1 MSRTFLLATDGSD
14 PALRAERYASSLL
27 DPDEDRILV
36 VSVIEELSVYA
47 LSAGDAIDISEIQA
61 EMADRADRVADEA
74 ADRLEETGF
83 RVETLVESGHPGRV
97 ICRLAGNRGV
107 EGIVMGRRGRGTLG
121 ELLLGSI
128 SHYVIHHA
136 SCPVVIVPRSEEDAA
151 ASR

>member
-14 PALRAERYASSLL
+14 PARQAERYASDLF

-47 LSAGDAIDISEIQA
+47 LSAGDAIDISEIQT
-61 EMADRADRVADEA
+61 EMAERADSVADEA

-83 RVETLVESGHPGRV
+83 RVETQVESGHPGRV
-97 ICRLAGNRGV
+97 ICQLAEDHEV

-136 SCPVVIVPRSEEDAA
+136 SRPVIIVPRQESESE
-151 ASR
+151 AS

>member
-14 PALRAERYASSLL
+14 PARRAERYARETL
-27 DPDEDRILV
+27 DPDRDRILV

-47 LSAGDAIDISEIQA
+47 LSAGDAIDLSEIQA
-61 EMADRADRVADEA
+61 EMADRADRVAEEA
-74 ADRLEETGF
+74 ADRLEEAGF
-83 RVETLVESGHPGRV
+83 RVDSQVGSGHAGRV
-97 ICRLAGNRGV
+97 ICELAENHEV

-136 SCPVVIVPRSEEDAA
+136 ARPVTIVPLPEDAE
-151 ASR
+151 

>member
-14 PALRAERYASSLL
+14 PARQAERYASTLL
-27 DPDEDRILV
+27 NPDRDRIRV

-74 ADRLEETGF
+74 ADRLEEKGF
-83 RVETLVESGHPGRV
+83 HVETQVESGHPGRV
-97 ICRLAGNRGV
+97 ICKLAADHEV

-136 SCPVVIVPRSEEDAA
+136 SRPVIIVPRPEAESE
-151 ASR
+151 AS